1 MCVIESE
8 SPGLHEHSNQILG
21 SRKKKNLVMGNNN
34 KYQGERDLCLLQE
47 ASFKMLT
54 NGCCWLSSLKSIILL
69 YDAVDPTCG
78 SELSLD

>member
-34 KYQGERDLCLLQE
+34 KY
-47 ASFKMLT
+47 
-54 NGCCWLSSLKSIILL
+54 
-69 YDAVDPTCG
+69 
-78 SELSLD
+78 